1 VQAGE
6 HATPHKLFDTPLADV
21 LPVARAGTPRAT
33 SEDVPITDGYHP
45 KLTPTGML
53 HPLFRF
59 AADDAEN
66 AKVWANLKPMLW
78 HATAYKRKL
87 SAEVLAVHPDK
98 SGEAGEHFPL
108 VVQQFAGMGRC
119 VYFGF
124 DETWRWRFR
133 LDEEKFNQFWVQ
145 AVRVLARNRVA
156 RAELKT
162 DRQTAYRRDEPI
174 KLTLRFPD
182 DAPPPDEKGG
192 VRIVAERSPPRNADG
207 SAGAGPTESQSIRLA
222 KVDGTRATYTAT
234 LTHTPEG
241 EYRFW
246 LAEPAVTGSK
256 PRAEARVL
264 PPPGERER
272 LEMNRSELT
281 KAAAESRGKF
291 YTLADADSVIDDLP
305 DAERVPLNQPCP
317 PVPVWN
323 HEATFGLL
331 AVMLAAEWILR
342 RRERLV

>member
-1 VQAGE
+1 V
-6 HATPHKLFDTPLADV
+6 
-21 LPVARAGTPRAT
+21 
-33 SEDVPITDGYHP
+33 
-45 KLTPTGML
+45 
-53 HPLFRF
+53 
-59 AADDAEN
+59 
-66 AKVWANLKPMLW
+66 
-78 HATAYKRKL
+78 
-87 SAEVLAVHPDK
+87 
-98 SGEAGEHFPL
+98 
-108 VVQQFAGMGRC
+108 
-119 VYFGF
+119 
-124 DETWRWRFR
+124 
-133 LDEEKFNQFWVQ
+133 
-145 AVRVLARNRVA
+145 
-156 RAELKT
+156 
-162 DRQTAYRRDEPI
+162 
-174 KLTLRFPD
+174 
-182 DAPPPDEKGG
+182 
-192 VRIVAERSPPRNADG
+192 VAERSPPRAPDG
-207 SAGAGPTESQSIRLA
+207 SGGAGPTESQSIRLA

-234 LTHTPEG
+234 LTRTPEG

-272 LEMNRSELT
+272 LEMNRPELT

-291 YTLADADSVIDDLP
+291 YTLADAETVIDDLP